1 MYFWVNSFNSAML
14 RAAAKN
20 HQDVTVIVDNTDY
33 QTVIDEINTLQGNT
47 TLETRT
53 ITQAGSLKLR
63 THSSAASASAILLY
77 DISLP

>member
-1 MYFWVNSFNSAML
+1 ML

-53 ITQAGSLKLR
+53 RLALK
-63 THSSAASASAILLY
+63 TFEHTAQY
-77 DISLP
+77 DGTCISFKP